1 MTWSSR
7 GTCFWTLVLAC
18 ACISCS
24 NGTAVQLDSVSRLLY
39 VAGSTIRAIDLDSG
53 GTPWVIPLDGTVEGV
68 VVGAEPH
75 HLFVTVEGSNFQRE
89 LVRVDLCTRRVDRR
103 LAMSGIAGP
112 DQANGIRLATGEVMA
127 VHPLADRLYLWRSW
141 REDTLGIASVDLG
154 EFAPT
159 AFSGPWNVAG
169 GGIVLFW
176 PGGTNETLGVIASR
190 DQNAGRS
197 GAKVYLLDPNS
208 LNVTDSIDSSD
219 LGQQGEIWSV
229 DALADGRTI
238 LVGGAGWLVTYDT
251 DLRQSVR
258 SVARPA
264 WGRVHLS
271 PDRSTVV
278 LTDGGGFE
286 APGSGLLHLFDAQLS
301 PIGTVDVSTP
311 LGGLPNTPTATVT
324 RIVAFADDGRTAY
337 VASGTPPIGPLYTT
351 QPARIIAVDLPTRTV
366 IRVYELGG
374 HELGWPLLSPPCE

>member
-1 MTWSSR
+1 M
-7 GTCFWTLVLAC
+7 
-18 ACISCS
+18 
-24 NGTAVQLDSVSRLLY
+24 QLDSVSRLLY

-68 VVGAEPH
+68 VVGAKPH
-75 HLFVTVEGSNFQRE
+75 HLFVTVKGSNFQRE

-197 GAKVYLLDPNS
+197 GTKVYLLDPHS
-208 LNVTDSIDSSD
+208 LNVRDSIDSSD
-219 LGQQGEIWSV
+219 LGQQGQIW
-229 DALADGRTI
+229 DLNMLGDGRTI

-251 DLRQSVR
+251 DLRQPVR
-258 SVARPA
+258 SVARPVSGVA
-264 WGRVHLS
+264 RVS
-271 PDRSTVV
+271 PDQSTVV
-278 LTDGGGFE
+278 LTDSGVWPDF
-286 APGSGLLHLFDAQLS
+286 PGSGLLHLFDAQLS

-311 LGGLPNTPTATVT
+311 LGGLPGSPTATVT
-324 RIVAFADDGRTAY
+324 RTVAFADDGRTAY
-337 VASGTPPIGPLYTT
+337 VASGTLEFGPLYAT
-351 QPARIIAVDLPTRTV
+351 QTVRIIAVDLQTRTV
-366 IRVYELGG
+366 LRVYELGG
-374 HELGWPLLSPPCE
+374 HEMGWPFLSPSCE